1 MKFLTINT
9 TSYNK
14 DKIIGIDPIQQDTEH
29 QISENDTWYFIVY
42 IQDAIE
48 EIVQDDD
55 VSNLMA
61 TRNRILNELEEDT
74 QLETLL
80 KRLIALQEPQEILQL
95 ADETLN
101 INPEKKQLND

>member
-1 MKFLTINT
+1 MKYITINT
-9 TSYNK
+9 TLYRK

-29 QISENDTWYFIVY
+29 QIDETGTWYFIVY

-48 EIVQDDD
+48 EIVQDED
-55 VSNLMA
+55 VSNLMS
-61 TRNRILNELEEDT
+61 TRNRIINELEEDT

-80 KRLIALQEPQEILQL
+80 KRLIALQEPQDLLQL
-95 ADETLN
+95 VDETLN